1 MVSTG
6 GASVGSSL
14 ANGVVLPTKYFIL
27 LIVTLTALI
36 ALQVKSFLI
45 KSGQETEVSRDHH
58 EAKVAVTYHES
69 KPVLRNPKDQ
79 EQCRFYMA
87 ESAVAPG
94 AGMGMFT
101 ATGLLQGDMIGFPD
115 ICIFVSDAPKKWT
128 HLRYGQ
134 SIDSQPASLSQKHW
148 ICSTTMFSDHLDL
161 SLNVL

>member
-1 MVSTG
+1 MG
-6 GASVGSSL
+6 GASAGSSSL

-27 LIVTLTALI
+27 LIVTLTVLI

-45 KSGQETEVSRDHH
+45 KSGYETTQVSRDHH
-58 EAKVAVTYHES
+58 EAKVVAVTYHES

-79 EQCRFYMA
+79 EQCRFYLA

-101 ATGLLQGDMIGFPD
+101 ATGLLQDDVIGFPD

-128 HLRYGQ
+128 HLRYVRTLVA
-134 SIDSQPASLSQKHW
+134 I
-148 ICSTTMFSDHLDL
+148 
-161 SLNVL
+161 